1 MNQIVVTREEAIN
14 LLVEDLIY
22 VDSDEGKNTHRIS
35 HLKNILQVGFRGF
48 MKFSNQALQDEL
60 DVTFGSKYIID

>member
-1 MNQIVVTREEAIN
+1 MNPIVVTREEAIN

-35 HLKNILQVGFRGF
+35 HLKNILQVVI
-48 MKFSNQALQDEL
+48 S
-60 DVTFGSKYIID
+60 